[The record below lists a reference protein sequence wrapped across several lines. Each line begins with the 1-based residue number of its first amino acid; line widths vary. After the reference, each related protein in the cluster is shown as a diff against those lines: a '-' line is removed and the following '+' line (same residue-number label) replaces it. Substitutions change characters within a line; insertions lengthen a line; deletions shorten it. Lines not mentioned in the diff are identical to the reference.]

1 MCEKVGKSSKTNEKS
16 YQRNWQNTQL
26 GDQIRDGH
34 SRRHTSFTVM
44 SYNVL
49 SDDLMKRHKELYNQS
64 SDLLDWE
71 KRWRRIIKEI
81 EQHNPDILCFQEVQ
95 CDHYETDFIS
105 DLGSRNFVGLYK
117 KRTGDKD
124 DGCAIFYKKDKFIL
138 EDFAG
143 VEYHQPYTKSLNR
156 DNIGLIAKFC
166 PVKSN
171 HTANKRGNRNG
182 NGEVKHNCDTFVVA
196 TTHLLYNPKRDD
208 VRLAQIALLFAEL
221 DHFAYKTEKD
231 LKFRP
236 PRSNQEYYYPCIIT
250 GDFNLNPSSPIYDF
264 VNDGH
269 IDYRTSTSARSIPLI
284 PLSLGVT
291 DSCQHLN
298 VILSRCQS
306 LLPNSHDNTKKS
318 IQTHNGRTEVIFSH
332 DWLR

>member
-49 SDDLMKRHKELYNQS
+49 SDDLMKRHKELYSQS

-171 HTANKRGNRNG
+171 HTANKRGNKNG
-182 NGEVKHNCDTFVVA
+182 NGEVKHNYDTFVVA

-236 PRSNQEYYYPCIIT
+236 PRSNQEYYSYT
-250 GDFNLNPSSPIYDF
+250 
-264 VNDGH
+264 
-269 IDYRTSTSARSIPLI
+269 TSLF
-284 PLSLGVT
+284 
-291 DSCQHLN
+291 
-298 VILSRCQS
+298 
-306 LLPNSHDNTKKS
+306 K
-318 IQTHNGRTEVIFSH
+318 
-332 DWLR
+332 